1 MIKGVGSYVPKNR
14 LTNYDLERLVE
25 TSDEWIRTRTGI
37 VERRICGPTEA
48 TSDLAYFAAQ
58 AALADAGISPTD
70 IDQII
75 VATET
80 PDHVFPPVACQVQN
94 RLGCRNVGAFDI
106 HSTCVGFLSALQV
119 AEQYVKMGTHKHVLV
134 IGADSL
140 SRFTD
145 YTDRV
150 TCVLFADGAG
160 AFVISRRE
168 ASGSKAGSKGII
180 STLLHSDGKYFEA
193 LYVPAGGSRH
203 PDPAEGLKNKIV
215 MDGKTIFKL
224 AVNVMSE
231 AVEETLRATGYAKEE
246 IDWLIPHQANQR
258 IIDAVASSLG
268 FPNERI
274 ISTISQYGNNS
285 AATIPLAID
294 TAVRDSRIRRGD
306 TLMLVA
312 FGAGLVSGAVLL
324 QY

>member
-1 MIKGVGSYVPKNR
+1 MYNAVIRGIGSYVPENR
-14 LTNYDLERLVE
+14 LTNHDLERMVE
-25 TSDEWIRTRTGI
+25 TTDEWIRTRTGI
-37 VERRICGPTEA
+37 VERRICGPNEA
-48 TSDLAYFAAQ
+48 TSDLVYFAVQ
-58 AALADAGISPTD
+58 AALADAGITPAD

-80 PDHVFPPVACQVQN
+80 PDHVFPPVACQIQN

-106 HSTCVGFLSALQV
+106 HSTCVGFLSGLQI
-119 AEQYVKMGTHKHVLV
+119 AEQYVKLGTHKHVLV
-134 IGADSL
+134 VGADSL

-160 AFVISRRE
+160 AFVVSRGE
-168 ASGSKAGSKGII
+168 APGSKGII
-180 STLLHSDGKYFEA
+180 SSILHSDGRYFDA

-203 PDPAEGLKNKIV
+203 PDPADGLKNKIT

-231 AVEETLRATGYAKEE
+231 AVKETLRATGYALEE
-246 IDWLIPHQANQR
+246 IDWLVPHQANQR

-274 ISTISQYGNNS
+274 ISTISHYGNNS
-285 AATIPLAID
+285 AATIPLAIH
-294 TAVRDSRIRRGD
+294 TAVRDGRIHRGD
-306 TLMLVA
+306 TMMLVA

-324 QY
+324 EY